1 MITRIMFILTFAL
14 VGNLFG
20 QTMSP
25 SPWEKKTNPDADEWL
40 SIEKQRSE
48 AIVKLNE
55 EWFCVAAH
63 SRLLKR

>member
-1 MITRIMFILTFAL
+1 
-14 VGNLFG
+14 
-20 QTMSP
+20 MSP